1 MDESRFLSV
10 VSYICLSRLG
20 SNAPPLIPLGALVCS
35 RHSLR
40 TPSTFHATIS
50 CPPCGR
56 DGGEEVGRPEPWP
69 EISPF
74 VRPRVPLS
82 NQFPQWRGSP
92 SRLSAYENEEQRAPR
107 RGEFARGWRGS
118 REPAK
123 RAPSLQTLHG
133 GVSQGA
139 AGYSQ
144 GSAVRKHG
152 INSSELNIHLANT
165 SIVALPL

>member
-1 MDESRFLSV
+1 M
-10 VSYICLSRLG
+10 
-20 SNAPPLIPLGALVCS
+20 CS
-35 RHSLR
+35 RHPLR
-40 TPSTFHATIS
+40 TSSSFHATIS
-50 CPPCGR
+50 RPPCGR
-56 DGGEEVGRPEPWP
+56 DVGEEVGRPEPWP

-82 NQFPQWRGSP
+82 NQLSQWRGSP

-107 RGEFARGWRGS
+107 RGGLHWGRRGS

-123 RAPSLQTLHG
+123 RAPWLQTLRG

-139 AGYSQ
+139 TGYSQ
-144 GSAVRKHG
+144 GCTVRKHG
-152 INSSELNIHLANT
+152 INSSELDIHLANT

>member
-40 TPSTFHATIS
+40 TPGTFHATIS
-50 CPPCGR
+50 RPPCGR

-82 NQFPQWRGSP
+82 NQLPQWRGSP
-92 SRLSAYENEEQRAPR
+92 SRLSAYENEEQRASR
-107 RGEFARGWRGS
+107 RGDS
-118 REPAK
+118 
-123 RAPSLQTLHG
+123 HG
-133 GVSQGA
+133 GGGGHENPLKGPLRSKHSTEACLREQRAIHKA
-139 AGYSQ
+139 AQCESTTLTRA
-144 GSAVRKHG
+144 S
-152 INSSELNIHLANT
+152 
-165 SIVALPL
+165 